1 MATFRTDPNTG
12 RTVISEENRVDR
24 SGLSGRRGSTVQSRT
39 SGGPNQS
46 DGPTGGFGPPVKF
59 DFGTG
64 TAAGTLSPQ
73 EFMNV
78 TGRTATN
85 PYGKQGFFSRVFGLD
100 PSKIDYTNNFGQNRG
115 ESQGIMAT
123 LNNRAYNAYLNPV
136 DLSTGFVNPMLDE
149 GSLTRFGRV
158 ERDPNLRQGIGGFG
172 LPAVISNL
180 FDRSDLVVP
189 GQPASDARRQDIG
202 IFDFETPR
210 NMDELVSSALGEQAP
225 RSVDGLTDLE
235 AFEPFT
241 TDLDVRNPE
250 SYFADINTRPQ
261 ETPVTPGFT
270 RPDDAMPTV
279 ADVILGDLQGPPAFI
294 ETGRTP
300 VRSVSRGGQPLEEV
314 TGRLDYPG
322 TANDRRA
329 QGVVVAGTTR
339 APRNV
344 APSENQRYVI
354 VDGRFYDRELDE
366 FLPAA
371 PAVQQGIGT
380 GDTGSASMTAV
391 GRGPGAVSG
400 EISVTPPDI
409 PAPAFP
415 QVDLTSIISPEFP
428 VPSPVIPPRGIDP
441 RALSLAQELQ
451 RLARERA
458 MQ

>member
-46 DGPTGGFGPPVKF
+46 DGPTGGFGPPVGF

-64 TAAGTLSPQ
+64 TAAGTLDPQ

-85 PYGKQGFFSRVFGLD
+85 PYGKQGFFSRVFGFD
-100 PSKIDYTNNFGQNRG
+100 PSKIDYTNNFGRNRG
-115 ESQGIMAT
+115 ESQGIIAT

-149 GSLTRFGRV
+149 GSLTRFGPV

-180 FDRSDLVVP
+180 FDRSGLVVP

-210 NMDELVSSALGEQAP
+210 NMDELVSSALQEQAP
-225 RSVDGLTDLE
+225 RSIAGLTDIE
-235 AFEPFT
+235 IFEPFT
-241 TDLDVRNPE
+241 TDEERMTEDAVR
-250 SYFADINTRPQ
+250 Y
-261 ETPVTPGFT
+261 ETVSQFPPSTGFT
-270 RPDDAMPTV
+270 RPDDAAMPTV
-279 ADVILGDLQGPPAFI
+279 AEILAAEPTAATAPVAGSVLVNPRPTVTTPETANERLMRERQETFNESLRRRAEETQGFGERMKTFAEEEAARMERIDALLGDPSD
-294 ETGRTP
+294 E
-300 VRSVSRGGQPLEEV
+300 RSQ
-314 TGRLDYPG
+314 
-322 TANDRRA
+322 
-329 QGVVVAGTTR
+329 
-339 APRNV
+339 
-344 APSENQRYVI
+344 
-354 VDGRFYDRELDE
+354 
-366 FLPAA
+366 
-371 PAVQQGIGT
+371 
-380 GDTGSASMTAV
+380 
-391 GRGPGAVSG
+391 
-400 EISVTPPDI
+400 

-415 QVDLTSIISPEFP
+415 QVDLTSLISPEFP
-428 VPSPVIPPRGIDP
+428 VPSPVTPPRGIDP

>member
-12 RTVISEENRVDR
+12 RAVISEENRVDR

-46 DGPTGGFGPPVKF
+46 DGPTGGFGPPVGF

-85 PYGKQGFFSRVFGLD
+85 PYGKQGFFSRVFGID
-100 PSKIDYTNNFGQNRG
+100 PSKIDYTNNFGRNRG

-158 ERDPNLRQGIGGFG
+158 ERDPNLKQGIGGFG

-202 IFDFETPR
+202 IFDFEIPR

-250 SYFADINTRPQ
+250 SYFANINTRPQ

-270 RPDDAMPTV
+270 RPDDVTV
-279 ADVILGDLQGPPAFI
+279 ADVLAAAPRVTSEYEEMVGATPEESGTYIVGSQIAPTSTSRMVYTI
-294 ETGRTP
+294 E
-300 VRSVSRGGQPLEEV
+300 
-314 TGRLDYPG
+314 
-322 TANDRRA
+322 
-329 QGVVVAGTTR
+329 GTTPAEQAYLR
-339 APRNV
+339 EIRDDDLM
-344 APSENQRYVI
+344 Y
-354 VDGRFYDRELDE
+354 DYDRSI
-366 FLPAA
+366 P
-371 PAVQQGIGT
+371 T
-380 GDTGSASMTAV
+380 GSTVLQNIPGGDPGSASITVNPQSESPTYTA
-391 GRGPGAVSG
+391 
-400 EISVTPPDI
+400 PDE
-409 PAPAFP
+409 P
-415 QVDLTSIISPEFP
+415 VDLLQDILAPDGSILPG
-428 VPSPVIPPRGIDP
+428 VTDVIAPP
-441 RALSLAQELQ
+441 QTQ
-451 RLARERA
+451 RSGGRDIILVMPDGRVVDSRNIGR
-458 MQ
+458 

>member
-46 DGPTGGFGPPVKF
+46 DGPTGGFGPPVGF

-64 TAAGTLSPQ
+64 TAAGTLSLQ

-241 TDLDVRNPE
+241 TDLEVRNPE

-279 ADVILGDLQGPPAFI
+279 ADVIAA
-294 ETGRTP
+294 TP
-300 VRSVSRGGQPLEEV
+300 MSTESVGGSVLVNPRPTV
-314 TGRLDYPG
+314 TTPE
-322 TANDRRA
+322 TANERLMRERQEAFDANQRRRA
-329 QGVVVAGTTR
+329 EETQRFGESMETFAEEEAARRDRIDALLGGSSSTT
-339 APRNV
+339 P
-344 APSENQRYVI
+344 Q
-354 VDGRFYDRELDE
+354 
-366 FLPAA
+366 
-371 PAVQQGIGT
+371 
-380 GDTGSASMTAV
+380 
-391 GRGPGAVSG
+391 
-400 EISVTPPDI
+400 

-428 VPSPVIPPRGIDP
+428 VPSPVVPPRGIDP

-451 RLARERA
+451 RLAQERA

>member
-46 DGPTGGFGPPVKF
+46 DGPTGGFGPPVGF
-59 DFGTG
+59 DPGTG

-241 TDLDVRNPE
+241 TDDERVTEDAVR
-250 SYFADINTRPQ
+250 Y
-261 ETPVTPGFT
+261 ETVSQFSPSTGFI

-279 ADVILGDLQGPPAFI
+279 ADVIAA
-294 ETGRTP
+294 TP
-300 VRSVSRGGQPLEEV
+300 MSTESVGGSVLVNARPTV
-314 TGRLDYPG
+314 TTPE
-322 TANDRRA
+322 TANERLMRERQEAFDANQRRRA
-329 QGVVVAGTTR
+329 EETQRFDESMGTFAEEEAAR
-339 APRNV
+339 R
-344 APSENQRYVI
+344 
-354 VDGRFYDRELDE
+354 DRIDAL
-366 FLPAA
+366 L
-371 PAVQQGIGT
+371 G
-380 GDTGSASMTAV
+380 GSSST
-391 GRGPGAVSG
+391 
-400 EISVTPPDI
+400 TPQ

>member
-12 RTVISEENRVDR
+12 RAVISEENRVDR

-46 DGPTGGFGPPVKF
+46 DGPTGGFGPPVGF

-100 PSKIDYTNNFGQNRG
+100 PSKIDYTNNFGRNRG

-210 NMDELVSSALGEQAP
+210 NMDELISSALGEQAP

-241 TDLDVRNPE
+241 TDDERVTEDAVR
-250 SYFADINTRPQ
+250 Y
-261 ETPVTPGFT
+261 ETVSQFSPSTGFI

-279 ADVILGDLQGPPAFI
+279 ADVIAA
-294 ETGRTP
+294 TP
-300 VRSVSRGGQPLEEV
+300 MSTESVGGSVLVNARPTV
-314 TGRLDYPG
+314 TTPE
-322 TANDRRA
+322 TANERLMRERQEAFDANQRRRA
-329 QGVVVAGTTR
+329 EETQRFGESMGTFAEEEAAR
-339 APRNV
+339 R
-344 APSENQRYVI
+344 
-354 VDGRFYDRELDE
+354 DRIDAL
-366 FLPAA
+366 L
-371 PAVQQGIGT
+371 G
-380 GDTGSASMTAV
+380 GSSST
-391 GRGPGAVSG
+391 
-400 EISVTPPDI
+400 TPQS
-409 PAPAFP
+409 APAFP
-415 QVDLTSIISPEFP
+415 QVDLISTISPEFP
-428 VPSPVIPPRGIDP
+428 VPSPVTPPRGIDP
-441 RALSLAQELQ
+441 RGLSLAQELQ
-451 RLARERA
+451 RLAQERA